1 MRTTET
7 DSSELW
13 LMIRP
18 MPEADMERCPG
29 SGSEGLPGDLID
41 GPHPYL
47 LLCLE
52 CRQSVGVYPPLILPE
67 HNREKQP

>member
-18 MPEADMERCPG
+18 MPDPTMERCPG
-29 SGSEGLPGDLID
+29 SGCDADVTD
-41 GPHPYL
+41 GAL
-47 LLCLE
+47 LVCPE
-52 CRQSVGVYPPLILPE
+52 CAVPFGVWPPNTMPE
-67 HNREKQP
+67 HSREKRP